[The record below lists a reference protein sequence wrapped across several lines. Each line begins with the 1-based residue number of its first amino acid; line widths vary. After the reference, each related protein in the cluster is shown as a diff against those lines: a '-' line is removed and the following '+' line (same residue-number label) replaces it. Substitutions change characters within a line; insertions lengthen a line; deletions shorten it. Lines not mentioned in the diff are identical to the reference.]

1 MTLRFEIGATVILM
15 GEDLQFTG
23 ADGDA
28 RVKVLIQAE
37 ALRLLAKAVKPL
49 SQQEKFKVYDR
60 NRAYLQMMQATAVR
74 LYEKTPAKVIKIRPL
89 DL

>member
-60 NRAYLQMMQATAVR
+60 NRAYLQATAVR

>member
-1 MTLRFEIGATVILM
+1 MTLRFEIGATVILL

-28 RVKVLIQAE
+28 RVKVLVPAE
-37 ALRLLAKAVKPL
+37 TLRLLAKAVKPL
-49 SQQEKFKVYDR
+49 SRQEKFKVYDR
-60 NRAYLQMMQATAVR
+60 HRAGLQATAVR
-74 LYEKTPAKVIKIRPL
+74 LYDKAKAGLIRIRPL